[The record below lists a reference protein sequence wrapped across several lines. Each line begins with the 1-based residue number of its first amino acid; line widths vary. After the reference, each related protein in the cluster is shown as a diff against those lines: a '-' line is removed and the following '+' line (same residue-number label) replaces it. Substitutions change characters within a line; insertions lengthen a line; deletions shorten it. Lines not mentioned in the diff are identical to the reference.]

1 MPSVTVTAL
10 ASDSRGLDDGKF
22 TETAVYDIQRHYIL
36 GKGNILKKTNTH
48 QLHYLVRLLRDELEI
63 KGCVDEVFI

>member
-22 TETAVYDIQRHYIL
+22 TETAMYDIQRHYIL
-36 GKGNILKKTNTH
+36 GKGNILKKQTPTCCII
-48 QLHYLVRLLRDELEI
+48 LCGFFRMS
-63 KGCVDEVFI
+63 